1 MTATTITGLPK
12 NKTGIFAGDT
22 LKEVKPTRNQ
32 LNIISTLS
40 SQHRPATSINLLLTS
55 IGQNR
60 LSRNG
65 TQPHS
70 LTDGNTSITSD
81 SCSITNGIRNGF
93 RPSTVRRQKSRIRTA
108 MINRDNTY
116 RDLKDIPVK
125 QSVTPSPASARLK
138 SEIDQINSQ
147 LKIYG
152 DLNKIL
158 QLQHTR
164 V

>member
-1 MTATTITGLPK
+1 MTATTIQALPK

-22 LKEVKPTRNQ
+22 LQEVKPTRNQ
-32 LNIISTLS
+32 LNIVSKLS
-40 SQHRPATSINLLLTS
+40 SQHRPGGSINLLLTA
-55 IGQNR
+55 IDQNR

-65 TQPHS
+65 TQPYYI
-70 LTDGNTSITSD
+70 TDGNTSSASD
-81 SCSITNGIRNGF
+81 SCSTTKGLRNGF
-93 RPSTVRRQKSRIRTA
+93 HPSTVRRQKSRIRTV
-108 MINRDNTY
+108 MTHRDNIY

-125 QSVTPSPASARLK
+125 QSITPSPASARLK

-158 QLQHTR
+158 RLQHTR